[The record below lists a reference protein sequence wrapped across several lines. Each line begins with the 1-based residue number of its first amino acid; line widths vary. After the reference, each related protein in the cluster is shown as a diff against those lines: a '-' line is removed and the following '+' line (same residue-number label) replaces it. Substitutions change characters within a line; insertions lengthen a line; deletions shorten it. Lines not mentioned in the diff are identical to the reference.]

1 MNFKYP
7 KLNLPLVK
15 FKLKAFENSHFE
27 IWDVIRK
34 KYIVLTPEEWV
45 RQHWIHLLHNQYGF
59 PLGLISVEKN
69 VSKKNPKDLRFDIIC
84 YSNTGKQVI
93 LVECKSYDVS
103 ITEKTLNQALT
114 YNYLLGIPYLIL
126 SNGNQHELF
135 TSKNK
140 KLIKIK
146 YLPHYSEL

>member
-1 MNFKYP
+1 MDFNFP

-45 RQHWIHLLHNQYGF
+45 RQHWIHLLHNQYGY

-69 VSKKNPKDLRFDIIC
+69 VSKKNPKDLRFDIVC
-84 YSNTGKQVI
+84 YNNKGDQVV
-93 LVECKSYDVS
+93 LVECKAYQ
-103 ITEKTLNQALT
+103 IPINQKTLNQALT
-114 YNYLLGIPYLIL
+114 YNYLLKIPFIIL
-126 SNGNQHELF
+126 SNGLKHELF
-135 TSKNK
+135 TFKDEQ
-140 KLIKIK
+140 LVKINQ
-146 YLPHYSEL
+146 LPHYTQM